1 MRGKTEF
8 SLTVV
13 LIIIS
18 TAGGGLGSVG
28 SIRPRTLLT
37 KISTLTS
44 RIPGSGMDQGLTL
57 PLFGY
62 DGGGS
67 FSLLVCVGEHQ
78 CCRTGKLNTEDD
90 NWELGQVDWFVGRQ
104 LGDCNQHHL
113 QADLQVTIV
122 LQHEGSNAGL
132 LDWVRLHSWDNWR
145 DWRCQ
150 VGVRLDHSQS
160 HTATC
165 TEVWTPSPGPSPG
178 PSGSSPS
185 SSPSSSPNSS
195 PAVLCN
201 GRAEF
206 CQLGFDQFLFPGSH
220 NAGTGQTEGSFAC
233 AYKNQDLNIEEQL
246 ELGIRFFDIDIIFSH
261 SGGCEGLE
269 TGHGKHPQ
277 FGLYQCYGKMSSLFI
292 TMRSWLN
299 SHPSEVVVL
308 NFGNIEYP
316 NHTISALTN
325 TMMDIFP
332 LRSVGVKM
340 NRMLKQTGSWPTLGE
355 AVRSN
360 ERIFV
365 FVRDTVG
372 AITPAQ
378 EHQSFVKEIKVKP
391 DTLRKSDLDL
401 SAGPGE
407 VTIMTSYK
415 AEDVEGDCAY
425 IVDTNDEACILD
437 SRAPTIDF
445 LKLSFF
451 SKFSE
456 SGTFGTECLW
466 ESARK
471 CNVWP
476 QVVLRKCTGRRFRP
490 NFIILDYPNYQGN
503 AKINIVQL
511 CNEVNLERSKQIQQ

>member
-1 MRGKTEF
+1 MREKSEF
-8 SLTVV
+8 YLYVV

-18 TAGGGLGSVG
+18 TAGGERASV
-28 SIRPRTLLT
+28 RPRTLLT
-37 KISTLTS
+37 KISPRTS
-44 RIPGSGMDQGLTL
+44 RVPGSGMDQGLTL
-57 PLFGY
+57 PVFGY

-67 FSLLVCVGEHQ
+67 YSLLVCVGETQ

-104 LGDCNQHHL
+104 IGDCNQHPL
-113 QADLQVTIV
+113 QSDLRVSIV
-122 LQHEGSNAGL
+122 LQHEGSNAGR

-145 DWRCQ
+145 DWRCE
-150 VGVRLDHSQS
+150 VGVRLDYSQS

-165 TEVWTPSPGPSPG
+165 TEVWQPGPSPGSSPGPSPG
-178 PSGSSPS
+178 PSPGTSPGS
-185 SSPSSSPNSS
+185 SSPSPSP
-195 PAVLCN
+195 PELCN

-233 AYKNQDLNIEEQL
+233 AFKNQDLNIEEQL

-261 SGGCEGLE
+261 SRGCEGLE

-340 NRMLKQTGSWPTLGE
+340 NRKLKQTGAWPTLGE

-372 AITPAQ
+372 AITAS
-378 EHQSFVKEIKVKP
+378 EDHHSFVKEIKVKP
-391 DTLRKSDLDL
+391 ENLKKSNI

-407 VTIMTSYK
+407 VAILTSYK

-425 IVDTNDEACILD
+425 IVDTNDEACLLD
-437 SRAPTIDF
+437 SSAASIDF

-476 QVVLRKCTGRRFRP
+476 QVVVRKCTGRRFRP